1 MPMFRRPSI
10 RYGKTPQPET
20 PYQRASQVWDERIG
34 SARVQA
40 RSWRYAFFGALG
52 LSGALT
58 AALIWQNARG
68 TIVPW
73 VVEVDRLGE
82 ARSVAPAEAGFNPS
96 DPQIAFHLARFI
108 EHVRAL
114 PDDPVVVRTNWLRA
128 YDFVSDRGAL
138 ALNDYARNN
147 DPFAVIGREQ
157 VAVDVTS
164 VIRAS
169 PQSFRVAWT
178 ERRYRDGAL
187 AGTSRWTAILGV
199 AVQPPRTPDALS
211 KNPLGIL
218 VTSINWSK
226 ELG

>member
-1 MPMFRRPSI
+1 MFRRPSI

-20 PYQRASQVWDERIG
+20 PYQRATQVWDERIG

-52 LSGALT
+52 L
-58 AALIWQNARG
+58 AALLTGGLLWQNARG

-73 VVEVDRLGE
+73 VVEVDELGE
-82 ARSVAPAEAGFNPS
+82 ARGVAPAEAGYAPT

-114 PDDPVVVRTNWLRA
+114 PDDAIVVRQNWLRA
-128 YDFVSDRGAL
+128 YDFASDRGAQ
-138 ALNDYARNN
+138 ALNDHARVN
-147 DPFAVIGREQ
+147 DPFAAIGREQ

-169 PQSFRVAWT
+169 PTSFRVAWI

-187 AGTSRWTAILGV
+187 AETSRWTAILGI
-199 AVQPPRTPDALS
+199 AIQPPRDPDALRA
-211 KNPLGIL
+211 NPLGIF

-226 ELG
+226 ELA